1 MGSKSWTI
9 GELLKVTSDY
19 LKKKQ
24 IESPR
29 LTSEVLLSHQLN
41 ISRIAIYLNLDQPLN
56 ESEISGYRELI
67 RRRLLREPVQY
78 ITGVQEFWSL
88 DFKVDPKV
96 LIPRP
101 ESEILIEQ
109 AIALIETTTA
119 PEDHTHKILDMGTGC
134 GALAIALAKE
144 IQKSQIWATDLSQ
157 GAVDIARHNAE
168 KHGVLDKIEFSQGN
182 LWQPLMDK
190 GVTFDL
196 IVSNPPYVN
205 AEEYN
210 NLPPEVRDHEPKLA
224 LDGGEGGIYYIQKI
238 IEGSPDFLDPGG
250 WLLLEMSPDQT
261 FKALEILEATDAFE
275 NMSQIKDY
283 SHRYRAVCA
292 QKAKR

>member
-1 MGSKSWTI
+1 MGSRSWTI
-9 GELLKVTSDY
+9 GELLKVTAGY
-19 LKKKQ
+19 LKDKQ
-24 IESPR
+24 IENPR

-56 ESEISGYRELI
+56 DSEISGYRELV

-78 ITGVQEFWSL
+78 ITGLQEFWSL
-88 DFKVDPKV
+88 EFKVDPKV

-101 ESEILIEQ
+101 ESEILIEE
-109 AIALIETTTA
+109 AIALFETTSDH
-119 PEDHTHKILDMGTGC
+119 EDQTHKILDMGTGC

-144 IQKSQIWATDLSQ
+144 IRNSQIWATDLSQ
-157 GAVDIARHNAE
+157 GAVNIARQNAE

-182 LWQPLMDK
+182 LWQPLMDE
-190 GVTFDL
+190 GATFNL
-196 IVSNPPYVN
+196 IVSNPPYVK

-210 NLPPEVRDHEPKLA
+210 HLPPEVRDHEPRIA
-224 LDGGEGGIYYIQKI
+224 LDGGKGGVYYIQKI

-261 FKALEILEATDAFE
+261 SRALKMLASTDAFE

-292 QKAKR
+292 QKAKK